1 MTAHWICPRCDRPFG
16 RPGQSHVCVPVR
28 TLAEYYAARPAYE
41 HDVYEAV
48 LSHLRALG
56 PVVVEPADVGLLV
69 KGRRTFVEMRPRPA
83 RVELSVILPHAVTHP
98 RVRRSMGVGAAGN
111 VALFIDLRA
120 PSDVDDDVR
129 AWLTESFTAFA
140 AVS

>member
-16 RPGQSHVCVPVR
+16 RPNQSHACVPVR
-28 TLAEYYAARPAYE
+28 TLAEYYEARPVYE
-41 HDVYEAV
+41 HDLYEAV
-48 LSHLRALG
+48 LTHLRDLG

-98 RVRRSMGVGAAGN
+98 RVRRAMGVGASGN
-111 VALFIDLRA
+111 VALFIDLRVV
-120 PSDVDDDVR
+120 SDVDDDVR
-129 AWLTESFTAFA
+129 AWLTESFATFA
-140 AVS
+140 AGS